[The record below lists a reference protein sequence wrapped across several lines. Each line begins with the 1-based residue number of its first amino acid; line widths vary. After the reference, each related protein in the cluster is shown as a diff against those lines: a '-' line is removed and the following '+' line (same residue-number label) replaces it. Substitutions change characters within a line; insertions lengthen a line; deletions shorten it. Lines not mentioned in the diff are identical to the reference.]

1 MSDNPFGNM
10 FGDIFS
16 MLSQQGPDAW
26 YQTASQ
32 LALNIARGEDGDPNP
47 LPAERQRL
55 EEMAPLVGR
64 HVDALFGVSIEP
76 SVVTVN
82 RSALTQAALE
92 QWRPLMDPVMK
103 STSSVT
109 PPLGEDL
116 DVQQNQLLNQ
126 ISSTIGPLF
135 AGFQMGSVAGHFSE
149 RAWSLAVLPLPR
161 ENHFHLLV
169 VNNLA
174 KFASDWSLENEEVY
188 VFALAQEFI
197 ASLVL
202 TQPGTS
208 DALRALL
215 IDAVNESN
223 AMQGDILGKLT
234 NLMESGDIN
243 EMMNNPEALL
253 EGIEVPEETN
263 ATRAINAATSV
274 LLAFFDAVAKD
285 VTESLLGPRP
295 ALFEAYARHRR
306 SDARGEDAAAAL
318 FGISTQGSH
327 HDAAREFVSTLVAEH
342 GLGVFSALLR
352 VDGLPSAAELESP
365 NAWYER
371 VTTSP
376 LA

>member
-1 MSDNPFGNM
+1 VTTNPFGDM

-26 YQTASQ
+26 FTTATQ

-47 LPAERQRL
+47 SPIERQRL
-55 EEMAPLVGR
+55 EELAPLVGR

-76 SVVTVN
+76 TVTAVN
-82 RSALTQAALE
+82 RSALTIAALE
-92 QWRPLMDPVMK
+92 QWRPLMGPMVNPP
-103 STSSVT
+103 ST
-109 PPLGEDL
+109 PPMSEDL
-116 DVQQNQLLNQ
+116 DVNENQLMAQ

-161 ENHFHLLV
+161 ENDQHLLV

-174 KFASDWSLENEEVY
+174 AFASAWSLEHDEVY
-188 VFALAQEFI
+188 VFALAQEFV

-215 IDAVNESN
+215 IDTVNE
-223 AMQGDILGKLT
+223 ATAIQGDLMGRLQSM
-234 NLMESGDIN
+234 MESGNLNDL
-243 EMMNNPEALL
+243 MNDPAALL
-253 EGIEVPEETN
+253 DSISTPEESN
-263 ATRAINAATSV
+263 ATRAINAAASV
-274 LLAFFDAVAKD
+274 LLAFFTKAAHDI
-285 VTESLLGPRP
+285 TETLLGPRP
-295 ALFEAYARHRR
+295 ALAEAFARHRR

-318 FGISTQGSH
+318 FGIATQGPH
-327 HDAAREFVSTLVAEH
+327 HDAATEFVATLAKEH
-342 GLGVFSALLR
+342 GLSVFGALLR
-352 VDGLPSAAELESP
+352 VDGLPSAKELYDP
-365 NAWYER
+365 QAWYER

>member
-1 MSDNPFGNM
+1 MTTNPFGDM

-32 LALNIARGEDGDPNP
+32 LALNIARGDDGDPNP
-47 LPAERQRL
+47 LPIERQRL
-55 EEMAPLVGR
+55 EELAPLVGR
-64 HVDALFGVSIEP
+64 HVDALFGVSSAP
-76 SVVTVN
+76 SVVAVN
-82 RSALTQAALE
+82 RSALTSAALE
-92 QWRPLMDPVMK
+92 QWRPLMEPAMSP
-103 STSSVT
+103 STVPT
-109 PPLGEDL
+109 PPLGDL
-116 DVQQNQLLNQ
+116 DETENQLLSQ

-135 AGFQMGSVAGHFSE
+135 LGFQMGSVAGHFSE

-161 ENHFHLLV
+161 RDDRHLLV

-174 KFASDWSLENEEVY
+174 SFASAWSLEHDEVY
-188 VFALAQEFI
+188 VYALAQEFV

-215 IDAVNESN
+215 LDAVNESS
-223 AMQGDILGKLT
+223 ALQGDIMGRLQG
-234 NLMESGDIN
+234 LMESGDIN
-243 EMMNNPEALL
+243 DMMNNPEALL
-253 EGIEVPEETN
+253 DGIAIPEESN

-274 LLAFFDAVAKD
+274 LLAFFDAAAKD
-285 VTESLLGPRP
+285 ITETLLGPRP
-295 ALFEAYARHRR
+295 ALMEAYARHRR

-318 FGISTQGSH
+318 FGISTQGPH
-327 HDAAREFVSTLVAEH
+327 HEAAAQFVASLVAEH
-342 GLGVFSALLR
+342 SLSAFGALLR
-352 VDGLPSAAELESP
+352 VDGLPSARELDDP
-365 NAWYER
+365 QAWYER